1 MNNKTLLA
9 LSFCSALVVSA
20 PSFACDKPAAKPAI
34 PDAETVVTAQMVKAN
49 NEVKAYVQAVQDYLG
64 CARLSRSKEQ
74 QELDE
79 LKQFADDFN
88 VVVRAFKARSN
99 S

>member
-1 MNNKTLLA
+1 MKKSLFTFSVCA
-9 LSFCSALVVSA
+9 VLSFSAQ
-20 PSFACDKPAAKPAI
+20 SFACDKPAAKPAI

-49 NEVKAYVQAVQDYLG
+49 NEVKAYVKAVEEYLG
-64 CARLSRSKEQ
+64 CSKLPRSKEK
-74 QELDE
+74 EEMDD